1 VIAAGKEV
9 KRFRVGDRVIGTFF
23 RNWIDGE
30 PTPQKTGHVPGFSVD
45 GMLAEEVTVAE
56 DEAVA
61 MPQCLEFDEAATLPC
76 AALTAW
82 NALFVSGRALPG
94 STVLLLGT
102 GGVSIWALQLA
113 KAAGLRTILTS
124 SSDAKLERALWLGA
138 DEVINYR
145 TTPEWQHDVLQRT
158 GGRGVDLV
166 VEVGGQDTLARSI
179 LATRMGGTIAIVG
192 HVGGLTA
199 ELSVLALSGG
209 TKSLVGLTVGS
220 RRMLEDLSRFVDA
233 TDIRPAIDRVFSFDQ
248 ACDAY
253 AYLAA
258 AGHVGK
264 VVIRL
269 I

>member
-56 DEAVA
+56 DEAV
-61 MPQCLEFDEAATLPC
+61 TLPC
-76 AALTAW
+76 AGLTAW

-199 ELSVLALSGG
+199 ELPVLALSGG

-269 I
+269 V